1 VTPRKARHGRNL
13 IEHVSALMFPTPAA
27 GDSKKG
33 MDSTYARGNP
43 SLGKAVMFPTPT
55 LTYSRENWSAEDL
68 AAKQAEVKAATLA
81 KGKHQ
86 TGNGFGLNLAQAAR
100 LYPTP
105 RTTGLNGGP
114 GGREMIRK
122 LLADGSITREE
133 AIAMAETVH
142 VSMSIADDIPSV
154 STPTSATPS
163 IASLLGIPETPLPR
177 TPITTILPTPASR
190 DYRSPNSKPY
200 AERGGG
206 KKGEQLPNAVGGSLN
221 PTWVELLMGF
231 RPGWTAIMATFS
243 RKRGA
248 KS

>member
-1 VTPRKARHGRNL
+1 
-13 IEHVSALMFPTPAA
+13 
-27 GDSKKG
+27 
-33 MDSTYARGNP
+33 
-43 SLGKAVMFPTPT
+43 MFPTPT
-55 LTYSRENWSAEDL
+55 LTYSRENWSAEDI

-122 LLADGSITREE
+122 LPADGSITREE

-142 VSMSIADDIPSV
+142 VSTPIADDIPSV

-177 TPITTILPTPASR
+177 TPITTYPSDAGVTGLPIAELETLRGEGWWEERRAT
-190 DYRSPNSKPY
+190 
-200 AERGGG
+200 AERGWR
-206 KKGEQLPNAVGGSLN
+206 QLS
-221 PTWVELLMGF
+221 PTWVEWLMGYP
-231 RPGWTAIMATFS
+231 PGWTLCMVGFKTNRQS
-243 RKRGA
+243 RASPRTSRRA
-248 KS
+248 SAASPA